1 MNLWLQVLVYVV
13 SGIALVGC
21 AVLLVRDEVAGD
33 PMFVVLGLVELLL
46 VLQLVTGPF
55 ALAATTRD
63 VSGVLFVSYLVG
75 IALVLP
81 IGAFWSLA
89 ERSRSGTAVL
99 GLAVLTVMALELR
112 LAAIWAGAGA

>member
-1 MNLWLQVLVYVV
+1 MNLWLQVLVHAV

-21 AVLLVRDEVAGD
+21 VVHLVKDEVVGD
-33 PMFVVLGLVELLL
+33 PMFLVLGVVELLL
-46 VLQLVTGPF
+46 VVQLVTGSF
-55 ALAATTRD
+55 ALAATGRD

-75 IALVLP
+75 IALALP
-81 IGAFWSLA
+81 VGAFWSLA

-99 GLAVLTVMALELR
+99 ALAVLTVVALEVR